1 MRIEANI
8 APVAALFAEP
18 SRAAIL
24 SVLLDGRAL
33 PAGELATL
41 AGVSPTAAS
50 AHLTKLIDGRL
61 LAVEVEGRHRYYRLA
76 NAGVAQVIEE
86 LALLTKEP
94 AIFRTP
100 PLSRAARALRQAR
113 SCYDHL
119 AGELAVAVAAA
130 LESLGWLV
138 RGEGKRYEIGNEEGR
153 QWFVQQGVN
162 FETIKPGRYGV
173 ARQCLDWTERRPHLA
188 GPVGAHLFRR
198 WCECGWLE
206 RDDCHPR
213 LVKITA
219 LGRRSLRQQL
229 GLTFPITPTSTG
241 QYQIGRLALAATDST
256 LVTQAGR
263 TKRSAGKTDDKVPA

>member
-18 SRAAIL
+18 SRAAIM

-33 PAGELATL
+33 PAGELANL

-50 AHLTKLIDGRL
+50 AHLTKLIDGGL

-76 NAGVAQVIEE
+76 NTGVAQVIEE

-100 PLSRAARALRQAR
+100 TLSRAARALRQAR

-119 AGELAVAVAAA
+119 AGELAVAIATA
-130 LESLGWLV
+130 LEGRGWLV
-138 RGEGKRYEIGNEEGR
+138 RGEGKRYEIGKEEG
-153 QWFVQQGVN
+153 QKWFVRQGVN
-162 FETIKPGRYGV
+162 FQTIKPGRYGL

-188 GPVGAHLFRR
+188 GPVGGQLFRS
-198 WCECGWLE
+198 WCERGWLE
-206 RDDCHPR
+206 RDNCHPR
-213 LVKITA
+213 LVKVTA
-219 LGRRSLRQQL
+219 LGRRTLRQEL
-229 GLTFPITPTSTG
+229 GLNFSSDPTVDRAISN
-241 QYQIGRLALAATDST
+241 R
-256 LVTQAGR
+256 
-263 TKRSAGKTDDKVPA
+263 

>member
-24 SVLLDGRAL
+24 SVLLDGRTR
-33 PAGELATL
+33 PAGELANL

-94 AIFRTP
+94 AVFRKW
-100 PLSRAARALRQAR
+100 PLSPAAQALRQAR

-119 AGELAVAVAAA
+119 AGELAVAIAAS
-130 LESLGWLV
+130 LENRGWLV
-138 RGEGKRYEIGNEEGR
+138 RGEGKRYEIENDEGR
-153 QWFVQQGVN
+153 QWFARNGVD
-162 FETIKPGRYGV
+162 FKTIKPGRYGL

-188 GPVGAHLFRR
+188 GPVGAQLFLN
-198 WCECGWLE
+198 WCKRGWLE
-206 RDDCHPR
+206 RDNYHPR
-213 LVKITA
+213 LVKVTA
-219 LGRRSLRQQL
+219 LGQRRLRQQL
-229 GLTFPITPTSTG
+229 GLTFAIIPALDG
-241 QYQIGRLALAATDST
+241 QHQIGQSER
-256 LVTQAGR
+256 Q
-263 TKRSAGKTDDKVPA
+263 

>member
-18 SRAAIL
+18 SRAAIM

-50 AHLTKLIDGRL
+50 GHLTKLIDGGL

-76 NAGVAQVIEE
+76 NTGVVQVIEE

-100 PLSRAARALRQAR
+100 PLPRAARALRHAR

-119 AGELAVAVAAA
+119 AGELAVAIAAA
-130 LESLGWLV
+130 LENRGWLV
-138 RGEGKRYEIGNEEGR
+138 RGEGKRYEFGKEEGR
-153 QWFVQQGVN
+153 KWFARQGVN
-162 FETIKPGRYGV
+162 FQTITWSIR
-173 ARQCLDWTERRPHLA
+173 
-188 GPVGAHLFRR
+188 PVGARLFKR
-198 WCECGWLE
+198 WCELGWLE
-206 RDDCHPR
+206 RDHCHAR
-213 LVKITA
+213 LVKVSA
-219 LGRRSLRQQL
+219 LGQRSLRQEL
-229 GLTFPITPTSTG
+229 GLTFCNGLTV
-241 QYQIGRLALAATDST
+241 T
-256 LVTQAGR
+256 LSQRISPQGFCLPQR
-263 TKRSAGKTDDKVPA
+263 HEGLPRSECRRDLQSQTAP

>member
-18 SRAAIL
+18 SRAAIM

-33 PAGELATL
+33 PAGELANL

-50 AHLTKLIDGRL
+50 AHLTKLIDGGL

-94 AIFRTP
+94 AVFRTP
-100 PLSRAARALRQAR
+100 PISRAAQALRQAR

-119 AGELAVAVAAA
+119 AGELAVAIAAA
-130 LESLGWLV
+130 LEGRGWLV
-138 RGEGKRYEIGNEEGR
+138 RGEGKRYEIEKEEGR
-153 QWFVQQGVN
+153 QWFAQQGVN
-162 FETIKPGRYGV
+162 FQTIKPGRYGL

-188 GPVGAHLFRR
+188 GPVGAHLFTR
-198 WCECGWLE
+198 WCERGWLE
-206 RDDCHPR
+206 RDKCHPR
-213 LVKITA
+213 LVKVTT
-219 LGRRSLRQQL
+219 LGRHSLWQEL
-229 GLTFPITPTSTG
+229 GLNFCDHPTLDGEIS
-241 QYQIGRLALAATDST
+241 
-256 LVTQAGR
+256 
-263 TKRSAGKTDDKVPA
+263 KRSV

>member
-33 PAGELATL
+33 PAGELANL

-50 AHLTKLIDGRL
+50 AHLTKLIDGGL
-61 LAVEVEGRHRYYRLA
+61 LAVEPEGRHRYYRLA
-76 NAGVAQVIEE
+76 NTGVAQVIEE

-100 PLSRAARALRQAR
+100 PLSAAARALRQAR

-119 AGELAVAVAAA
+119 AGELAVAIATA
-130 LESLGWLV
+130 LEGRGWLV
-138 RGEGKRYEIGNEEGR
+138 RGEGKRYEIENEEGR
-153 QWFVQQGVN
+153 QWLSRNGVN
-162 FETIKPGRYGV
+162 FQAIKPGRYGF

-188 GPVGAHLFRR
+188 GPVGAHLFRS
-198 WCECGWLE
+198 WCERGWLE
-206 RDDCHPR
+206 RDKYHAR
-213 LVKITA
+213 LVKVTT
-219 LGRRSLRQQL
+219 LGRRRLQKEL
-229 GLTFPITPTSTG
+229 GLSFYNSPSVDEAIVN
-241 QYQIGRLALAATDST
+241 R
-256 LVTQAGR
+256 
-263 TKRSAGKTDDKVPA
+263 

>member
-33 PAGELATL
+33 PAGELANL

-50 AHLTKLIDGRL
+50 AHLTKLIDGGL
-61 LAVEVEGRHRYYRLA
+61 LAVEAEGRHRYYRLA
-76 NAGVAQVIEE
+76 SAGVAQVLEE

-100 PLSRAARALRQAR
+100 PLSPAARALRQAR

-119 AGELAVAVAAA
+119 AGELAVAIAAA
-130 LESLGWLV
+130 LEGRRWLV
-138 RGEGKRYEIGNEEGR
+138 RGEGKRYEIENEEGR
-153 QWFVQQGVN
+153 QWFARNGVN
-162 FETIKPGRYGV
+162 FQTIKPGRYGL

-188 GPVGAHLFRR
+188 GPVGARLFAH
-198 WCECGWLE
+198 WCGTGWLE
-206 RDDCHPR
+206 RDNCHPR
-213 LVKITA
+213 LIKLTA
-219 LGRRSLRQQL
+219 LGRRNLRREL
-229 GLTFPITPTSTG
+229 DLTLDNHHPGSTSVSHNG
-241 QYQIGRLALAATDST
+241 PVCA
-256 LVTQAGR
+256 
-263 TKRSAGKTDDKVPA
+263 